1 VKRYATRA
9 GDAEEAAE
17 WVRYSKLKL
26 WQIGNE
32 TSYEPSCFGKEEA
45 IAHTIEF
52 ARAMRRVDASI
63 KLIGWGDRGGDGK
76 LWATDMEKQ
85 AGEFIDLVA
94 IHMMNQIP
102 KRPDTA
108 LEGLRYQQDPARAW
122 DELLELSD
130 DVERRVV
137 EIEQATQMPIAI
149 TEGHLSLGPHNIN
162 PILYEWL
169 TAAYH
174 ARSLNIYQ
182 RHGARVRIATAA
194 DLQGSRW
201 TTTSVMTPTPRG
213 RSYLMPAGSIAR
225 LFRKHNGTHGVA
237 VRSAPAGLDVAASRA
252 GDRLFLHVANVLYDR
267 AVEASFPGTKGGRV
281 IEIAPEN
288 LRSYVDQ
295 DQPDTFRPCETEL
308 KAATWRFPAGS
319 VAAVE
324 LTLSVEG

>member
-1 VKRYATRA
+1 M
-9 GDAEEAAE
+9 
-17 WVRYSKLKL
+17 RYSKLKL

-32 TSYEPSCFGKEEA
+32 TSYETSCFDKEEA
-45 IAHTIEF
+45 IAHTIQF
-52 ARAMRRVDASI
+52 ARAMRPVDASI
-63 KLIGWGDRGGDGK
+63 KLIEWGDRGRDGK
-76 LWATDMEKQ
+76 LWARDMEKQ

-94 IHMMNQIP
+94 IHMMSQTP
-102 KRPDTA
+102 KRPETA

-149 TEGHLSLGPHNIN
+149 KEGHLSLGAHNIN
-162 PILYEWL
+162 PIQWL

-213 RSYLMPAGSIAR
+213 RSYLMPAGSIAA

-237 VRSAPAGLDVAASRA
+237 VRSAPAGLDVAAGRA
-252 GDRLFLHVANVLYDR
+252 GDTLYLHVANVLYYR
-267 AVEASFPGTKGGRV
+267 AVEASFPGTRGGRV

-288 LRSYVDQ
+288 LRSYVNQ
-295 DQPDTFRPCETEL
+295 DQPDVFRPCETEL

-319 VAAVE
+319 VSAVK
-324 LTLSVEG
+324 LALSVER